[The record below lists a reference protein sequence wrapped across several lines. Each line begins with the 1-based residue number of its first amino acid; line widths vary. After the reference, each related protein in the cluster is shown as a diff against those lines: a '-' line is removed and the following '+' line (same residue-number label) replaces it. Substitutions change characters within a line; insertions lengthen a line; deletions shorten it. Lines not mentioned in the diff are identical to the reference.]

1 MRCQFKS
8 ILYVILN
15 IFLKEFKKDTVVL
28 PDANLERVREF
39 SKTVEKRFL
48 CLKSNTRHR
57 RQEVLL
63 TMLQMK
69 MLCVQG
75 NDTS

>member
-1 MRCQFKS
+1 M
-8 ILYVILN
+8 
-15 IFLKEFKKDTVVL
+15 VL

-39 SKTVEKRFL
+39 SKIAEKRFL

-75 NDTS
+75 NNTS

>member
-1 MRCQFKS
+1 M
-8 ILYVILN
+8 
-15 IFLKEFKKDTVVL
+15 VL

-39 SKTVEKRFL
+39 SKTAENRFL

-69 MLCVQG
+69 MFCVQG